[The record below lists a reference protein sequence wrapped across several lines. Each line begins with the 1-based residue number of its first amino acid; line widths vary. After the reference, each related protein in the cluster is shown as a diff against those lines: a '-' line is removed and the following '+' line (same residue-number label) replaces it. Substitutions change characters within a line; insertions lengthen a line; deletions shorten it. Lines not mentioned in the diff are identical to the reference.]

1 LKKCPRC
8 DSISSDSENLCGVCG
23 GSLSEV
29 TSEPLEQ
36 LVHKTLEVRPKRK
49 LNVGALALIILA
61 LSMAGGG
68 IALLAVQNGFGLVLL
83 LGGLVL
89 SLLISGGVGVGI
101 GRGKWR
107 MQRDEGRQIEEEL
120 KKKRGEED

>member
-8 DSISSDSENLCGVCG
+8 DSISSDSENSCRVCG
-23 GSLSEV
+23 GSLSEEP
-29 TSEPLEQ
+29 SEPLEQ